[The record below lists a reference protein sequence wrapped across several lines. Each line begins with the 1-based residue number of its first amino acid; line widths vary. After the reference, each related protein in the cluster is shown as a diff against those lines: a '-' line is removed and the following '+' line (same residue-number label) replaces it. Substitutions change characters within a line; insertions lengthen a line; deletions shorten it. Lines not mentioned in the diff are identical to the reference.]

1 MGGSSTSE
9 VVVATT
15 SRVWESSASLNV
27 TLDASERTKIRE
39 PSMATKVEMS
49 HLRSASIRTTRSET
63 VSSNPTETMT
73 GRHSEAR
80 LPSGSAHVTGGRGT
94 AAPHI
99 GVPRLTNE
107 ARRLRRGG
115 LWRRALSIFTASR
128 VARPEATDVAVAM
141 AGITRPEICMARK
154 RSTVGI
160 PKLPARTF
168 AAPATH
174 SAESASSLSKEID
187 TMKAAMLARS
197 MAPHRRSSRATAPS
211 STAHADATSTLL
223 SL

>member
-1 MGGSSTSE
+1 MGGSSPSG

-27 TLDASERTKIRE
+27 TLDGSERTKIRE
-39 PSMATKVEMS
+39 PSMVTKVEMS

-63 VSSNPTETMT
+63 VSSNPNETMT

-80 LPSGSAHVTGGRGT
+80 LPSGSTHVTCVRVPSTSRMIVNSIATQARTGGRGA

-115 LWRRALSIFTASR
+115 LC
-128 VARPEATDVAVAM
+128 
-141 AGITRPEICMARK
+141 GNQ
-154 RSTVGI
+154 
-160 PKLPARTF
+160 
-168 AAPATH
+168 
-174 SAESASSLSKEID
+174 SLSRHIQILRL
-187 TMKAAMLARS
+187 MS
-197 MAPHRRSSRATAPS
+197 RRF
-211 STAHADATSTLL
+211 
-223 SL
+223 